1 MNLTLT
7 DWQVHLLQ
15 ELLFEELE
23 RISDYEELSDEFQD
37 ILRQIR
43 EYYENKK

>member
-43 EYYENKK
+43 EYYENKE

>member
-15 ELLFEELE
+15 ELLFDELE

-43 EYYENKK
+43 EYYENKE